1 MSSKISEELGR
12 LFEVGFNIGILA
24 YIKEKQIKNRFGNLY
39 VEELQQLKFPQMLKR
54 IVSQV
59 ISTLEREMV
68 QKWSTFYLQKG
79 FLSGLNFFAEY
90 LQSIGW
96 DKPRIISK
104 LEILYYQCQFCG
116 DNSIGTY
123 EGKNKISWFKELLSQ
138 LGSFDSDEIERISK
152 QYFWEDSDLGKKG
165 EFVNADTLMLLRY
178 RNKVRILC
186 VDLSVFSIKSNQEV
200 KNLDFVEILRNL
212 LVRDISYLRSKSVF
226 SQLRID
232 TQSLGFEFNDDL
244 KKYFTAFKYRDKES
258 AKLIQAGGY
267 AYSFYNF
274 IKDKRYH

>member
-24 YIKEKQIKNRFGNLY
+24 YIKEKEITNSFGNLY

-68 QKWSTFYLQKG
+68 QKWCTFYLQKG

-96 DKPRIISK
+96 DKPNRISK
-104 LEILYYQCQFCG
+104 LEIIYYQCQFSG

-123 EGKNKISWFKELLSQ
+123 EGKNKITWFKELLTQ
-138 LGSFDSDEIERISK
+138 LGSFNYDEIEGISK
-152 QYFWEDSDLGKKG
+152 QYFWEDLDLGKKG

-178 RNKVRILC
+178 RKQVRILC

-200 KNLDFVEILRNL
+200 TNLDFVEILRNL
-212 LVRDISYLRSKSVF
+212 LVKDISYLRSKSVF
-226 SQLRID
+226 AQLRID

-244 KKYFTAFKYRDKES
+244 KKYFTKS
-258 AKLIQAGGY
+258 I
-267 AYSFYNF
+267 N
-274 IKDKRYH
+274 